1 MSRHGNRNRTQ
12 GNNQFQN
19 NQQPQQGFATQ
30 QMQMP
35 PPPPPPNYQGVYSNQ
50 SQVNQGTPSSVTIQS
65 GQSYSNDQGQGGRW
79 SQVWIP
85 N

>member
-1 MSRHGNRNRTQ
+1 MSRQATNQNQ
-12 GNNQFQN
+12 GNNRFQN
-19 NQQPQQGFATQ
+19 NQQQRQGFATQ
-30 QMQMP
+30 QMQP

-50 SQVNQGTPSSVTIQS
+50 SQNQGPPSSVSIQS
-65 GQSYSNDQGQGGRW
+65 GQSYSNDQGQSGGRW

>member
-1 MSRHGNRNRTQ
+1 MSCHGNRNQTQ

-19 NQQPQQGFATQ
+19 NQQQRQGFATQ
-30 QMQMP
+30 QQMLL
-35 PPPPPPNYQGVYSNQ
+35 PPPPPNYQGVYGGQ
-50 SQVNQGTPSSVTIQS
+50 GNQGPPSSVSIQS
-65 GQSYSNDQGQGGRW
+65 GQSYSNDQVQGGGRW